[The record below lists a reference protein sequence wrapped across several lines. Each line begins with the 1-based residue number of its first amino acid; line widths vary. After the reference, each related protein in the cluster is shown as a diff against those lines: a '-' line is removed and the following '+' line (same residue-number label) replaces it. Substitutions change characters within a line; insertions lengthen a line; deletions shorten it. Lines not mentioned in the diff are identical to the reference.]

1 MGTICVNDIRCHAY
15 HGCME
20 EEAVI
25 GTSFSVSVEVDA
37 DLSSPSKSDF
47 LSDTIDYVSISKIV
61 QEEMGIRSK
70 LIEHVANRIL
80 NRLMSDFPNISSSKI
95 TLVKHNPPIT
105 GDVKSVSITMV
116 SKR

>member
-1 MGTICVNDIRCHAY
+1 MYYVFPSVALSLNCLI
-15 HGCME
+15 M
-20 EEAVI
+20 
-25 GTSFSVSVEVDA
+25 SF
-37 DLSSPSKSDF
+37 LSSPSNSDL

-80 NRLMSDFPNISSSKI
+80 SRLMSDFPNISSSKI